1 MANNV
6 VKVGAYAP
14 PVSAM
19 RGMSVDGTYYDITEL
34 NIAGGLQ
41 MVVDAQ
47 RLIKQKPGSPEPMRM
62 LFAADKILVGAMK
75 ALPPALHPVFG
86 PMVQAASGPMME
98 AAKEAVRL
106 RMRSQHE
113 LMKHPTQS
121 IPLTLDSATAPGTF
135 VAGSTAT
142 FVIQNPYIG
151 SGGAMSNAQGIWAI
165 TGLESGALVNVPGLI
180 ITQATF
186 AGHDYVE
193 ASLNGI
199 LSTTGTGASSTA
211 GGPEGW
217 DFCIFASDKRTRDH
231 TVFSPW
237 NIQGSS
243 NIIGSI
249 MRETGTV
256 TLGLRNL
263 NNTTFQGGAFHVHVK
278 ASLCGSPFTAENVHK
293 MFVPFNQQHAA
304 ATRMA
309 AAMPSHFAGLYNS
322 LQQQNM
328 QLQGLQEEGLYDMT
342 Y

>member
-1 MANNV
+1 MI
-6 VKVGAYAP
+6 KVEGYKAP
-14 PVSAM
+14 PREMVVSGA
-19 RGMSVDGTYYDITEL
+19 DGKPYDITAL
-34 NIAGGLQ
+34 NIMGGIQ
-41 MVVDAQ
+41 GIVDAQ
-47 RLIKQKPGSPEPMRM
+47 RMIMKKPGSPEPMKM
-62 LFAADKILVGAMK
+62 LVQSEKILVGAMR

-86 PMVQAASGPMME
+86 QMVQTASGPMLE

-142 FVIQNPYIG
+142 FIIQNPYIG
-151 SGGAMSNAQGIWAI
+151 SGGAMTNAQGIWAI
-165 TGLESGALVNVPGLI
+165 TGLESGALAAVQGLI
-180 ITQATF
+180 VTKAVF
-186 AGHDYVE
+186 AGHDYVQ

-199 LSTTGTGASSTA
+199 SSTTGTGASSTA
-211 GGPEGW
+211 GGPQGW
-217 DFCIFASDKRTRDH
+217 DFCIWASDKRTRDH

-256 TLGLRNL
+256 TLALTNL
-263 NNTTFQGGAFHVHVK
+263 NNATFQGGAFHVHVK
-278 ASLCGSPFTAENVHK
+278 ASLCGSPFSAENVHK
-293 MFVPFNQQHAA
+293 MFVPFNLQHNAA
-304 ATRMA
+304 VKMA
-309 AAMPSHFAGLYNS
+309 SAMPSAFAAVH
-322 LQQQNM
+322 
-328 QLQGLQEEGLYDMT
+328 QGLMEQQAQIRGLEEEGLYDLT

>member
-1 MANNV
+1 MI
-6 VKVGAYAP
+6 KVEGYKPAP
-14 PVSAM
+14 REMIVA
-19 RGMSVDGTYYDITEL
+19 GTDAKSYDITPL
-34 NIAGGLQ
+34 NIMGGIQ
-41 MVVDAQ
+41 GIIDAQ
-47 RLIKQKPGSPEPMRM
+47 RLIMKKPGSPEPMRM
-62 LFAADKILVGAMK
+62 LAQSEKILVGAMR

-86 PMVQAASGPMME
+86 QMVQTASGPMLE

-151 SGGAMSNAQGIWAI
+151 SGGAMTNAQGIWAI
-165 TGLESGALVNVPGLI
+165 TGLESGSLAAVQGLI
-180 ITQATF
+180 VTKAVF

-199 LSTTGTGASSTA
+199 SSTTGTGASSTA

-217 DFCIFASDKRTRDH
+217 DFCIWASDKRTRDH

-256 TLGLRNL
+256 TLGLTNL

-293 MFVPFNQQHAA
+293 MFVPFNQQHNAA
-304 ATRMA
+304 LKMS
-309 AAMPSHFAGLYNS
+309 AAMPSAFAGMYEGLAA
-322 LQQQNM
+322 QNA
-328 QLQGLQEEGLYDMT
+328 QIRGLEEEGLYDLT